1 MATDFL
7 KRIERIYIEELEE
20 IRRGAIR
27 EGCFRIENTT
37 GYGIDIVFEDDIS
50 STRKSKNL
58 RHVFAHYMDNPLF
71 SLAEKEVFVKEMSL
85 AVAQLRRSLKKRKAM
100 K

>member
-1 MATDFL
+1 MSTDFL

-27 EGCFRIENTT
+27 EGRFHIENIT

-58 RHVFAHYMDNPLF
+58 RHVFVHYMDNPSF

-85 AVAQLRRSLKKRKAM
+85 AVAQLRRSLKKRKAI